1 MKIET
6 DESNGVVS
14 FIFEGRLDAVSAE
27 NAEPAIM
34 GAVADK
40 GRYLYDL
47 SSLAYIS
54 SAGLRVLLAT
64 TKAIKRREGR
74 FVMAAPNENI
84 RHILEV
90 SGFAS
95 LFPLVNTVEEG
106 RRLLI
111 EDVPS

>member
-1 MKIET
+1 MKIEIN
-6 DESNGVVS
+6 DSNGVVA

-27 NAEPAIM
+27 SAEPVIMEAI
-34 GAVADK
+34 ADK

-84 RHILEV
+84 RHILEI

-95 LFPLVNTVEEG
+95 LFPLVDTLEEG
-106 RRLLI
+106 RRMLI
-111 EDVPS
+111 QE